1 MMKKVS
7 PSLNMKSD
15 YSKKER
21 QILDPNQNT
30 TCVSLSAV
38 FQSVALLIHLPLL
51 WTSWQQRVT
60 WKKTY
65 MKNLLMEFIHEAV
78 EKS

>member
-1 MMKKVS
+1 MVKKVS

-38 FQSVALLIHLPLL
+38 FQSVVLLPLL
-51 WTSWQQRVT
+51 RISWQQRVT

>member
-1 MMKKVS
+1 MS

-38 FQSVALLIHLPLL
+38 FQSVVLLPLL
-51 WTSWQQRVT
+51 QISWQQRVT

-65 MKNLLMEFIHEAV
+65 MKNLLMEFIHESV